1 MKIKYFIFILLLT
14 LTLINCTN
22 DNSGDSTLVSE
33 NKNKSL
39 SDHSIKAKKVLD
51 DAINSLNNIAEEF
64 HWRDTHLII
73 QESQTALL
81 EGQYV
86 LSIELAEKV
95 IHQSKLMKEQQEYA
109 KNNWQSLVPKKEKK

>member
-22 DNSGDSTLVSE
+22 DNSGDYTLVSE